1 MMSQKK
7 KLLKKNEV
15 PVVNEGVVEKTEP
28 KHYIRD
34 ENSDF
39 KNYKLPKLNVLED
52 MERKSRSNANTIT
65 AKEKRGKN

>member
-1 MMSQKK
+1 M
-7 KLLKKNEV
+7 
-15 PVVNEGVVEKTEP
+15 PIVNEGVVEKTEP

-52 MERKSRSNANTIT
+52 MERKSRSMRIQLQLR
-65 AKEKRGKN
+65 KKGKN